1 VDVFNEL
8 EHTDAFD
15 TTLGALASKQRAYL
29 QREWDRKNALAA
41 EAKRAELEAMRK
53 KNNVRQ
59 HLGILAASSAGA
71 FFDGRKL
78 VVFVCCRVLS
88 VVLRCSFRMQES
100 FLPTGVPS
108 GMLLDQRRET
118 RSVAGVD

>member
-15 TTLGALASKQRAYL
+15 TALGALASKQRAYL

-71 FFDGRKL
+71 VFCRKL
-78 VVFVCCRVLS
+78 VVFVCCRVSSL
-88 VVLRCSFRMQES
+88 VLRCSCRMQES
-100 FLPTGVPS
+100 FFH
-108 GMLLDQRRET
+108 M
-118 RSVAGVD
+118 